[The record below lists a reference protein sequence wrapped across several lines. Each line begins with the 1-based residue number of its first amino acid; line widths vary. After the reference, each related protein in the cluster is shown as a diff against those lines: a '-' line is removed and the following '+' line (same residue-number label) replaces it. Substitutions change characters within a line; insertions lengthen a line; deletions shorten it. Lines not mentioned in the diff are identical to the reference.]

1 MPGGATAETID
12 YAPPRYARP
21 PCPPGVIALN
31 PQPTLPAPATA
42 PAIAALLVNA
52 FVWGVSW
59 WPFRW
64 LADRGLHP
72 LWATAAIYLAALALI
87 ALRHPGA
94 LTLAW
99 RRPALLALGAAAG
112 VTNTCFNWGVSI
124 GEVVRVVLLF
134 YLMPIWAVLLARA
147 LLGEPLRAAAL
158 GPVLM
163 AVSGAALVL
172 WQPGLGVPM
181 PASTGDW
188 LGLAGGMGFALTNV
202 LLRRQASD
210 DAWARAAAMFAGG
223 TLMPGAV
230 ALACLALGVAVP
242 LPALAPGA
250 FGPLLLIAVIF
261 VVANLALQYGAAR
274 LPTRVTAVVMLSEVL
289 FAAVSSVGIAGEPVT
304 MRLIAGA
311 ALIVGASLVS
321 AWRVR

>member
-1 MPGGATAETID
+1 
-12 YAPPRYARP
+12 
-21 PCPPGVIALN
+21 
-31 PQPTLPAPATA
+31 
-42 PAIAALLVNA
+42 
-52 FVWGVSW
+52 
-59 WPFRW
+59 
-64 LADRGLHP
+64 
-72 LWATAAIYLAALALI
+72 
-87 ALRHPGA
+87 
-94 LTLAW
+94 
-99 RRPALLALGAAAG
+99 
-112 VTNTCFNWGVSI
+112 
-124 GEVVRVVLLF
+124 
-134 YLMPIWAVLLARA
+134 
-147 LLGEPLRAAAL
+147 
-158 GPVLM
+158 
-163 AVSGAALVL
+163 
-172 WQPGLGVPM
+172 
-181 PASTGDW
+181 
-188 LGLAGGMGFALTNV
+188 
-202 LLRRQASD
+202 
-210 DAWARAAAMFAGG
+210 MFAGG

>member
-1 MPGGATAETID
+1 MP
-12 YAPPRYARP
+12 PS
-21 PCPPGVIALN
+21 
-31 PQPTLPAPATA
+31 APAVT

-64 LADRGLHP
+64 LAERGLHP
-72 LWATAAIYLAALALI
+72 LWATATIYLAALALI
-87 ALRHPGA
+87 ALRRPGA
-94 LTLAW
+94 LAFAV
-99 RRPALLALGAAAG
+99 RHPALLALGAAAG

-134 YLMPIWAVLLARA
+134 YLMPIWAVVLARV
-147 LLGEPLRAAAL
+147 LLGEPLRASAL

-163 AVSGAALVL
+163 AVIGAALVL

-181 PASTGDW
+181 PTSPGDW

-202 LLRRQASD
+202 LLRRQAAD

-223 TLMPGAV
+223 TLMPAAV
-230 ALACLALGVAVP
+230 ALAALAVGASVP

-250 FGPLLLIAVIF
+250 FGPLLLIALAFVI
-261 VVANLALQYGAAR
+261 ANLALQYGAAR

-289 FAAVSSVGIAGEPVT
+289 FAAVSSVWIADEPVT
-304 MRLIAGA
+304 ARLVAGA

-321 AWRVR
+321 ALRAR